1 MKKELQ
7 DKLVDIL
14 VNIQGAASKASDFAL
29 EQLPEIAQSYVA
41 YGRVSQSVYMALAV
55 LMALAGIGLLVYG
68 LRVDRRGQRAYQ
80 AALDE
85 QEAKLA
91 SVTDTLQKLAMKRHI
106 YRHEYPVGIPWTHS
120 GGVSVLLGF
129 LWAMTVANKFF
140 LVWMAP
146 KVWLL
151 KEIAALVKCPV
162 KTALTT
168 GRTRTTGCSVH
179 PVSGVVEGSCT

>member
-91 SVTDTLQKLAMKRHI
+91 SVTDSFLRLTMTSHI
-106 YRHEYPVGIPWTHS
+106 SRHEYPVGILWVHS
-120 GGVSVLLGF
+120 GCVSAVFGF
-129 LWAMTVANKFF
+129 LWALIESNKFF

-151 KEIAALVKCPV
+151 KEIAALV
-162 KTALTT
+162 
-168 GRTRTTGCSVH
+168 R
-179 PVSGVVEGSCT
+179 